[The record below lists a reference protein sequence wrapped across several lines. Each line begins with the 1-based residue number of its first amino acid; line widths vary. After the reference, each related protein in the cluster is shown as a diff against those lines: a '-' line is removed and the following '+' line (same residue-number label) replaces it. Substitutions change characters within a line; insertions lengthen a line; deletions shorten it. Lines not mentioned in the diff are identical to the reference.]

1 MILSLGWWSFFV
13 AFEKGPGFV
22 EQDCSLS
29 RRIGA
34 NYVFGYGPLCA
45 VREHWWLIDGY
56 AGNLSI
62 MMNLKVRAA
71 VVFGSGCVMVG
82 TMVAQSSLPAASAS
96 QIDAAAASVMSAT
109 GVPSASV
116 AVVQGGKIAFVKA
129 YGKARLEPVMLA
141 EPGMQYSIGSVSKQF
156 TAALILLLVQDG
168 KVKLDDPVGKYLPEL
183 TRANEVT
190 VRQVLS
196 MTSGYQDFWPEDY
209 VMTSMMKPTDPQHIL
224 DVWGKKALD
233 FEPGTKWQYS
243 NTNYVI
249 AGRIAE
255 IVGGTPLIEQLQER
269 IFRPLKMTGVLNS
282 DASRLP
288 ESDPTGY
295 YQHALGP
302 LRPAPQ
308 EGAGWMFAAG
318 ELAMPASDLALWNI
332 SLMNRALLAPTS
344 YEEMF
349 HEVKLKDGSGT
360 HYGLGVFVGVQD
372 GHRTVSHSGEVS
384 GFVSQNVVF
393 PDDKVAVTV
402 LTNEDASNAAG
413 VLARKIESV
422 VLGGTEGSTTA
433 STAAAEKRALEVFI
447 GLQEGKIDR
456 SQLTA
461 FCDAYFTAEAVQ
473 DFATSLKPLGAP
485 SSFKQVAEEQRGGM
499 TFRVFNVGFGGK
511 QVRVTTYEEPDG
523 KLEQY
528 LVIPVGS

>member
-1 MILSLGWWSFFV
+1 
-13 AFEKGPGFV
+13 
-22 EQDCSLS
+22 
-29 RRIGA
+29 
-34 NYVFGYGPLCA
+34 
-45 VREHWWLIDGY
+45 
-56 AGNLSI
+56 
-62 MMNLKVRAA
+62 MMNLRVRAA
-71 VVFGSGCVMVG
+71 AVFGLGFV
-82 TMVAQSSLPAASAS
+82 TMGAAWAQSSLPTATATG
-96 QIDAAAASVMSAT
+96 IDAAAAEVLKAT

-116 AVVQGGKIAFVKA
+116 AVVQGGKIAYVKA
-129 YGKARLEPVMLA
+129 YGRARLEPVMLA

-156 TAALILLLVQDG
+156 TAAIILLLVQDG
-168 KVKLDDPVGKYLPEL
+168 RVKLDDPVGKYLPEL
-183 TRANEVT
+183 TRASEVT

-209 VMTSMMKPTDPQHIL
+209 VMTSMMQPATPQHIL
-224 DVWGKKALD
+224 DVWAKKPLD

-255 IVGGTPLIEQLQER
+255 VVAGKPLVEQLQER

-288 ESDPTGY
+288 SGDPTGY

-332 SLMNRALLAPTS
+332 SLMNRTLLAAAS
-344 YEEMF
+344 YDEMF
-349 HEVKLKDGSGT
+349 REVKLKDGSGT
-360 HYGLGVFVGVQD
+360 HYGLGVQVSERD
-372 GHRTVSHSGEVS
+372 GHRVVSHSGEVS

-402 LTNEDASNAAG
+402 LTNEDASSAAG
-413 VLARKIESV
+413 ALARKIAPL
-422 VLGGTEGSTTA
+422 VLGAAPKTA
-433 STAAAEKRALEVFI
+433 DGTAAAERRALDIFT
-447 GLQEGKIDR
+447 GLQEGKLDR

-461 FCDAYFTAEAVQ
+461 FCDAYFTEEAVG
-473 DFATSLKPLGAP
+473 DFASSLKPLGAP
-485 SSFKQVAEEQRGGM
+485 KSFKQMDEELRGGM
-499 TFRVFNVGFGGK
+499 TFRVFEVSFPDR
-511 QVRVTTYEEPDG
+511 QLRVTTYEEPDG

-528 LVIPVGS
+528 LVIPSGG